1 MNDLSVSVVV
11 VSRHRPDHLRRCIR
25 ALEYQ
30 TQPSFEVVLVTDS
43 DTAALLP
50 DNVPHDRVKSAICND
65 ANISKARN
73 IGIGLAAGDL
83 IAFIDD
89 DAIAE
94 PTWLERLVEPFS
106 DPKVA
111 ASGGFVRGR
120 NGISFQWCAEEIGAD
135 GVSHPISIDGTAIL
149 KAKSG
154 KGVKTQG
161 TNCAFRRDA
170 LVELHGFDENYK
182 FYLDET
188 DLNMRISQAGHYTAI
203 VPNAEVQHGYAASSL
218 RGNDRRPK
226 SLFEIGAS
234 QAYFLKKFGRPA
246 SDLMAFR
253 ETQWARL
260 EVALVKGL
268 LEPRDVRHLR
278 DDLEAGIAKGCKR
291 TPASK
296 PDWPTLSLFKPFVS
310 DRKAVDHCFISS
322 RWISRRR
329 AYAAGKSWAERGI
342 PSTAII
348 LSPTAIFHRRWFH
361 DDGFWVQSGGIFGK
375 SSRTDRIWSW
385 LGREKRFRRE
395 RELLQRT
402 R

>member
-11 VSRHRPDHLRRCIR
+11 VSRHRPDHLRRCVR
-25 ALEYQ
+25 ALEFQ

-43 DTAALLP
+43 ETSEVLTDL
-50 DNVPHDRVKSAICND
+50 VPHDWVKSAICNE

-73 IGIGLAAGDL
+73 IGIGLAAGEA

-94 PTWLERLVEPFS
+94 PTWLERLIEPFS
-106 DPKVA
+106 DPNVA

-120 NGISFQWCAEEIGAD
+120 NGISFQWRAEEIGAD

-149 KAKSG
+149 KARPG

-161 TNCAFRRDA
+161 TNCAFRRDI
-170 LVELHGFDENYK
+170 LIELHGFDENYK
-182 FYLDET
+182 FYLDES
-188 DLNMRISQAGHYTAI
+188 DLNMRIGQAGHLTAI
-203 VPNAEVQHGYAASSL
+203 VPNAEVQHGYAVSSL

-246 SDLMAFR
+246 SDLTAFR
-253 ETQWARL
+253 ESQWARL
-260 EVALVKGL
+260 EAALVKGL

-278 DDLEAGIAKGCKR
+278 DDLEAGIVDGHKR
-291 TPASK
+291 PPTSK
-296 PDWPTLSLFKPFVS
+296 PDWPIPSPFKPFLS
-310 DRKAVDHCFISS
+310 DRQAIDHCFIAS
-322 RWISRRR
+322 RWLSRRR
-329 AYAAGKSWAERGI
+329 AYADGKSCAERGV
-342 PSTAII
+342 PCTAII
-348 LSPTAIFHRRWFH
+348 LSPTAVFHQRWFH

-395 RELLQRT
+395 RKLLQRT